1 MIVEATG
8 LCKSYGAQRALDG
21 VDLSV
26 AEGEVLALLG
36 PNGAGKTTTVRVLT
50 TLTRPDAGTARIDGH
65 DVVAEP
71 ARARAV
77 LGLTGQSVALDDRQT
92 GRENLVMVGR
102 LGHLGRRAAR
112 ARAAEL
118 LERFDLVDAAD
129 RRVEGWSGG
138 MRRRLDLAMSLV
150 STPRLLFLDEP
161 TTGLD
166 PAGRATMWDA
176 IGELV
181 DSGTTIV
188 LTTQYLEEADRLADR
203 VVLVDGGRVA
213 AEGTPAQLKARVGGE
228 RLELEFA
235 RADALTAAEQAL
247 RPQGAAADASGS
259 RLTLPSDGTAAHL
272 HAVLDTLAAAGARP
286 ERVSAARPTLD
297 DVFLALTGRN
307 GAPAPR
313 GPRAEAPSPVLARP

>member
-1 MIVEATG
+1 MIIEATG
-8 LCKSYGAQRALDG
+8 LCKTYGDHRALDG
-21 VDLSV
+21 VDLCA

-36 PNGAGKTTTVRVLT
+36 PNGAGKTTTVRILT

-65 DVVAEP
+65 DVVTEP
-71 ARARAV
+71 GRARAA
-77 LGLTGQSVALDDRQT
+77 LSLTGQSVAVDDRQT

-102 LGHLGRRAAR
+102 LGHLGRRGAR

-118 LERFDLVDAAD
+118 LGRFDLADSAD

-150 STPRLLFLDEP
+150 STPRVLFLDEP

-166 PAGRATMWDA
+166 PASRATMWDA

-181 DSGTTIV
+181 DGGTTIV

-213 AEGTPAQLKARVGGE
+213 AEGTPDELKARIGGE
-228 RLELEFA
+228 RLELVFPGPAEALAAA
-235 RADALTAAEQAL
+235 RALGDRDRRTDG
-247 RPQGAAADASGS
+247 PVVDGP
-259 RLTLPSDGTAAHL
+259 RLAVPSDGTAGHL
-272 HAVLDTLAAAGARP
+272 HAVLDALTAAGTRP
-286 ERVSAARPTLD
+286 ERVSATRPSLD
-297 DVFLALTGRN
+297 DVFLALTGRR
-307 GAPAPR
+307 GAVPA
-313 GPRAEAPSPVLARP
+313 ETSSPVPA